1 MQAWHCIAIITI
13 SVILFIYGTFRNEIE
28 DHVYEQKVEK
38 IMETIS
44 VSPEQKNTALQTE
57 AEILEKSIVDS
68 PAWAK
73 FEIILKCQSL
83 EMAAL
88 HAQALKGNFEV
99 KEESAS
105 KRVTEFMNR
114 KLNFFSSRSLYN
126 F

>member
-73 FEIILKCQSL
+73 I
-83 EMAAL
+83 
-88 HAQALKGNFEV
+88 
-99 KEESAS
+99 
-105 KRVTEFMNR
+105 
-114 KLNFFSSRSLYN
+114 
-126 F
+126 